1 VIVEVEDTGPG
12 IPEPDQLTIFEAFRR
27 AEDTLNAMTSGSGSG
42 LGLAI
47 SKRAID
53 QMEGRLS
60 VRSRPGE
67 GSTFTIMLRPA
78 ELALEHLSNS
88 V

>member
-1 VIVEVEDTGPG
+1 VEDTGAG
-12 IPEPDQLTIFEAFRR
+12 IPELEQGTIFEAFRR
-27 AEDTLNAMTSGSGSG
+27 ADDTPGTITAGARSG

-53 QMEGRLS
+53 QMDGQLS

-67 GSTFTIMLRPA
+67 GSTFTILLHLA
-78 ELALEHLSNS
+78 ELAVEHPHH
-88 V
+88 